1 MATVILS
8 VGVLLFAASLFIALF
23 RRTQI
28 PDVLLLIVLGVILGP
43 VTHLVSP
50 DDFGKAGGAMST
62 IALTVILFE
71 SGLSLQ
77 LAVLRQSLAA
87 TLRVTALTFLVT
99 LAIVAACGRVA
110 LGLPWPLALALGA
123 MLAGTSSAVVIP
135 MVKHLALK
143 RVPSTVLVLESALTD
158 VLCIIVA
165 GAFLNAFVTGSASPA
180 AIGGGI
186 ARSFTFAAII
196 GGLAALLFLLA
207 VNLVRRMPNAMVSV
221 IAFVLVT
228 YGVAESLGASGA
240 IAALTLGFVISNRVA
255 LGIPRL
261 RPFAHVVELREP
273 RYVGWFLADAIFLLK
288 TFFFVFLGISVQFAD
303 WPLAAFAVGTV
314 AAIYLSRTLIV
325 RVTMPTTTNRWD
337 ASVMAVMGP
346 KGLAAAVLA
355 GVPAQMG
362 IAQGDV
368 MQQFTYIVV
377 LASIVVTSVLV
388 PQLAGGPVGVLMD
401 HVFGAYERHPGAG
414 PARVTPGADDPD
426 ADERAATDPDG
437 D

>member
-1 MATVILS
+1 MATVVLS
-8 VGVLLFAASLFIALF
+8 VGLLLFAASLFIALF

-28 PDVLLLIVLGVILGP
+28 PDVLLLILLGLLLGP
-43 VTHLVSP
+43 IAHWVSP
-50 DDFGKAGGAMST
+50 EDFGKAGGAMST

-87 TLRVTALTFLVT
+87 TLRVTLSTFLAT
-99 LAIVAACGRVA
+99 LAIVAVCGR
-110 LGLPWPLALALGA
+110 LWLDLPWTLALALGA

-135 MVKHLALK
+135 MVKHLTLE
-143 RVPSTVLVLESALTD
+143 RVPATVLVLESALTD

-165 GAFLNAFVTGSASPA
+165 GAFLGAFVSGTASPA
-180 AIGGGI
+180 GIGSGVV
-186 ARSFTFAAII
+186 RSFTFAAII
-196 GGLAALLFLLA
+196 GLLAGLLFLFA
-207 VNLVRRMPNAMVSV
+207 VNLVRRMPNAMVGV
-221 IAFVLVT
+221 LAFVLVT

-255 LGIPRL
+255 LGVSRL

-273 RYVGWFLADAIFLLK
+273 RYVRWFLADAVFLLK
-288 TFFFVFLGISVQFAD
+288 TFFFVFLGISVRFAD
-303 WPLAAFAVGTV
+303 WRLTGIAVAAVL
-314 AAIYLSRTLIV
+314 AIYLSRTITV
-325 RVTMPTTTNRWD
+325 RLTMPTTTGRWD

-355 GVPAQMG
+355 GVPVQMG

-377 LASIVVTSVLV
+377 LASIVVTSLLV
-388 PQLAGGPVGVLMD
+388 PQVAGGPVGVLMD
-401 HVFGAYERHPGAG
+401 HVFGAYRAHAG
-414 PARVTPGADDPD
+414 SGLARVTPAADDLGD
-426 ADERAATDPDG
+426 DERAVTDPDE